1 MIGRLKN
8 PAGLRLACGVLVL
21 ALGTSV
27 NLGAQAR
34 MAPIPA
40 DKMTDAQKKAAAD
53 FAAVRKTEPTG
64 PFAVMLRVP
73 ELMDLA
79 FKWREH
85 VQFRSV
91 LDQRLTELAIIIAA
105 RHWTQEYEWNA
116 HYPLA
121 LKAGLKPE
129 LIAAVEEGRRPSR
142 MAEDEEILYDLCT
155 ELQRNHV
162 VSDATY
168 ATRARQVRRGGHRRG
183 RQPARLLQPSGDGD
197 EHGANAA
204 SRGCDEAAAPCIPA
218 LTKKVPEVLGV
229 LEVRRVREV
238 LENL

>member
-1 MIGRLKN
+1 MIGRHKD
-8 PAGLRLACGVLVL
+8 PARLRLSSAVLIL

-34 MAPIPA
+34 MPPIPA
-40 DKMTDAQKKAAAD
+40 DKMTDAQKKSAAA
-53 FAAVRKTEPTG
+53 FAAVRKTDPTG

-91 LDQRLTELAIIIAA
+91 LDQRLTELAILVAA
-105 RHWTQEYEWNA
+105 RHWTQQYEWNA

-121 LKAGLKPE
+121 IKAGLKPE
-129 LIAAVEEGRRPSR
+129 IIAAVEEGRRPSR

-155 ELQRNHV
+155 ELQRNHG

-168 ATRARQVRRGGHRRG
+168 SRALAKFGEEGIVEAVSLQGYYSLLAMLMNTARTPL
-183 RQPARLLQPSGDGD
+183 PA
-197 EHGANAA
+197 GA
-204 SRGCDEAAAPCIPA
+204 RPPLPA
-218 LTKKVPEVLGV
+218 FSH
-229 LEVRRVREV
+229 
-238 LENL
+238 

>member
-1 MIGRLKN
+1 MIGRHN
-8 PAGLRLACGVLVL
+8 GPARLRVSFVLLIL
-21 ALGTSV
+21 ALGSSV

-34 MAPIPA
+34 MPPIPA

-53 FAAVRKTEPTG
+53 FAAVRKTDPTG

-73 ELMDLA
+73 ELMTLA

-91 LDQRLTELAIIIAA
+91 LDQRLTELGILIAA

-121 LKAGLKPE
+121 SKAGLKPE
-129 LIAAVEEGRRPSR
+129 IITAVEEGRRPSR
-142 MAEDEEILYDLCT
+142 MAADEEILYDLCT
-155 ELQRNHV
+155 ELLRTHG

-168 ATRARQVRRGGHRRG
+168 ARALATFGEAGIVEATSLQGYYMLLAMVMNTARTPL
-183 RQPARLLQPSGDGD
+183 PA
-197 EHGANAA
+197 GARPPLAA
-204 SRGCDEAAAPCIPA
+204 FPH
-218 LTKKVPEVLGV
+218 
-229 LEVRRVREV
+229 
-238 LENL
+238 

>member
-1 MIGRLKN
+1 MIGPLGNLAR
-8 PAGLRLACGVLVL
+8 LRLSAGALVLVL
-21 ALGTSV
+21 GTSAT
-27 NLGAQAR
+27 LGAQVR

-53 FAAVRKTEPTG
+53 FAAVRKTDPTG

-73 ELMDLA
+73 ELMDLT

-91 LDQRLTELAIIIAA
+91 LEPRLTELAIMFAA
-105 RHWTQEYEWNA
+105 RHWTQQYEWNA

-129 LIAAVEEGRRPSR
+129 IIAAIEEGRRPSP
-142 MAEDEEILYDLCT
+142 MAEDEEILYDLCV
-155 ELQRNHV
+155 EVQRNKG

-168 ATRARQVRRGGHRRG
+168 ARAL
-183 RQPARLLQPSGDGD
+183 ARFGEPGIIEAVSLQGYYSLLAMVMNTARTPLPP
-197 EHGANAA
+197 GARPPLAA
-204 SRGCDEAAAPCIPA
+204 FPR
-218 LTKKVPEVLGV
+218 
-229 LEVRRVREV
+229 
-238 LENL
+238 